1 MGEWYYVCNV
11 FPNINLDLEVNVI
24 VNQSGDKWELGKQSI
39 LSVGI
44 FPQAIELTYIL
55 SGFCCP
61 ILKMYYAFFVA
72 LVNTEQSGIFH
83 PASWISCMFFNC
95 IYNYENLHSSQMGS
109 VFE

>member
-61 ILKMYYAFFVA
+61 IL
-72 LVNTEQSGIFH
+72 
-83 PASWISCMFFNC
+83 
-95 IYNYENLHSSQMGS
+95 
-109 VFE
+109 